1 MQKLYGLI
9 IMKLK
14 HIMVVGILLAILTV
28 GAVSATDD
36 VASDESLAVEEA
48 VDDSIAEVDDSSED
62 ELEENGEAD
71 VLGDYQGYSCNIWD
85 VSGVYSEDFNNVAV
99 NFVSENASATGEL
112 KVYVD
117 NELRYSKN
125 ITSSDYYLAGDNK
138 YHAYLGLS
146 TGKLGIFT
154 EGTYGIRV
162 NLGDELLKESSIW
175 VKYAPKVVYPEVVSV
190 GEDAYIGIN
199 TPILKSFNVELFE
212 SVSVPGQ
219 DPMGVPI
226 ANITVVNGKGSYF
239 LSGLSEGHHN
249 FVVVYPDDV
258 STSPGYMSFDVKNN
272 TPGFSYS
279 ANAKEILVGKTV
291 TVTLKGPASNS
302 FVAIYV
308 DGEFFDSFN
317 FSSGQVSQVISGLGV
332 GTHAIQVLL
341 YEEMENGKFY
351 SNTIKVTVKSAAAP
365 VKVTKK
371 ATKIVAAKKT
381 FKKSQKIK
389 KYTIT
394 LKSGKTLVK
403 KVKVTLKVKGKKY
416 TAKTNSKGKATFK
429 ITKLKKKGKFKATI
443 TFAGNSKYL
452 KSSKKVVLKVK

>member
-1 MQKLYGLI
+1 M
-9 IMKLK
+9 M
-14 HIMVVGILLAILTV
+14 VGILLAILTV

-71 VLGDYQGYSCNIWD
+71 VLGDYQGYGCNIWD

-162 NLGDELLKESSIW
+162 DLGDELLKESSIW

-190 GEDAYIGIN
+190 GEDAYIGII
-199 TPILKSFNVELFE
+199 TPILKRFNVELLEMTF
-212 SVSVPGQ
+212 VPGEGPK
-219 DPMGVPI
+219 DVSI
-226 ANITVVNGKGSYF
+226 ANITVMNGKGSYF
-239 LSGLSEGHHN
+239 ISGLSEGHYN
-249 FVVVYPDDV
+249 FVLLYPNDV
-258 STSPGYMSFDVKNN
+258 STSMGYISFDVKNN

-279 ANAKEILVGKTV
+279 ATAKEIVVGKTV
-291 TVTLKGPASNS
+291 TVTLKGPASDS
-302 FVAIYV
+302 SAAIFV
-308 DGEFFDSFN
+308 DGEYFDSLS
-317 FSSGQVSQVISGLGV
+317 FSSGQVSQVISGLSV

-351 SNTIKVTVKSAAAP
+351 SNTIKVTVKSNAVPAP

-371 ATKIVAAKKT
+371 ATKIVASKKT
-381 FKKSQKIK
+381 FKKSKKIK